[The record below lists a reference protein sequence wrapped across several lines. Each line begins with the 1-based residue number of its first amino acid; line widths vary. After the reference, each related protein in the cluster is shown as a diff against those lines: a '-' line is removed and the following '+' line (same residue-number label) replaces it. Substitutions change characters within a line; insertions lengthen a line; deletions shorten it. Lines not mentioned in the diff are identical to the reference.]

1 MINDEQAVAMTTI
14 SSQALESKKKRYRN
28 EKGEG
33 CGMGQR
39 ERGVCRVLAC
49 VWKASVERVGAE
61 AARLTQS
68 SLGNRA
74 NETQTINLPLFR

>member
-1 MINDEQAVAMTTI
+1 M
-14 SSQALESKKKRYRN
+14 KRG
-28 EKGEG
+28 KGVG
-33 CGMGQR
+33 WDR
-39 ERGVCRVLAC
+39 EREVCRVLAC

-74 NETQTINLPLFR
+74 NETQTINLPLFC